1 MMFLEEKMGSEQKYS
16 HRRSHAALMVRD
28 REGKPLSG
36 KNIPAACEGR
46 YEPAE
51 LEGYRGRYEACWKG
65 NTCEFDLKKDA
76 DMPESLILTF
86 NA

>member
-36 KNIPAACEGR
+36 KKYPCG
-46 YEPAE
+46 
-51 LEGYRGRYEACWKG
+51 L
-65 NTCEFDLKKDA
+65 
-76 DMPESLILTF
+76 
-86 NA
+86 